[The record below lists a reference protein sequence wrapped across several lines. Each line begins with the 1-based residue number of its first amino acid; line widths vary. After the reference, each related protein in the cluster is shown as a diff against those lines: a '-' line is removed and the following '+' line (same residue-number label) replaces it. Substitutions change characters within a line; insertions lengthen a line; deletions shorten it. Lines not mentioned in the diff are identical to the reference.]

1 MLEFK
6 EVIQND
12 MEQADIEWDYP
23 NTRCGFYN
31 DQLSN
36 LAKTMAITKMIE

>member
-23 NTRCGFYN
+23 RCGFYN